1 MCTDIR
7 HWHRLKL
14 IGTHLASRYGSIQLI
29 IFWKPTMSDTSPSNG
44 VSSPT
49 AELPLWQRV
58 TLRQVAL
65 GTAIVALVIVAL
77 VLIVALR
84 YVLLLLFL
92 GIVVATALA
101 PLVERLRKFGLS
113 QNAANLTAFGVLLA
127 IVIGIAVA
135 LVPFFVGQIVQAISD
150 LPTFYTGF
158 RTTVTQSDSRF
169 MREFGAQLPA
179 DPFSGFAQDNGVALS
194 DQVLVFIPSVARTLL
209 FGILVLLLSYYWLY
223 YRALAIQS
231 VALLIPLN
239 QRAEV
244 VDIWNQSEQ
253 KIGAFV
259 RGLII
264 LSLIIGVLSAI
275 GYVAIG
281 LPYGLTIAVI
291 AGLLEAIPYVGPII
305 TLVLAGMVGLTVSQ
319 NMALLAIGIAVMI
332 QFLENA
338 VVVPRVMD
346 RAVGVSP
353 VVTLLALAVF
363 SDLFGLLGALLA
375 VPLAAVFQVLLDR
388 LMRTT
393 TIPTEQIGG
402 RDKLALLRYQTQDL
416 AQDLRQQVRTK
427 TQEID
432 AEVDQTEEE
441 LEALLS
447 DLDGLLASA
456 QEQQA

>member
-1 MCTDIR
+1 
-7 HWHRLKL
+7 
-14 IGTHLASRYGSIQLI
+14 
-29 IFWKPTMSDTSPSNG
+29 MSD
-44 VSSPT
+44 PT
-49 AELPLWQRV
+49 APNGASSAPAETSLWQRITLKQVAFGTALV
-58 TLRQVAL
+58 TL
-65 GTAIVALVIVAL
+65 VITAL
-77 VLIVALR
+77 VLMVALR
-84 YVLLLLFL
+84 YVVLLLFL

-101 PLVERLRKFGLS
+101 PLVERLRNFGLS
-113 QNAANLTAFGVLLA
+113 QSAANLVAFGMLLLVA
-127 IVIGIAVA
+127 IGIAIA
-135 LVPFFVGQIVQAISD
+135 LIPFFAAQIVQAVSD
-150 LPTFYTGF
+150 FPAFYAGF
-158 RTTVTQSDSRF
+158 RTTVTQSNSRF
-169 MREFGAQLPA
+169 LRELGAQLPA
-179 DPFSGFAQDNGVALS
+179 DPFNSLSQDSGAALS
-194 DQVLVFIPSVARTLL
+194 DQILAIIPSAVRAV
-209 FGILVLLLSYYWLY
+209 FFSILVLFLSYYWLY

-239 QRAEV
+239 QRAGV
-244 VDIWNQSEQ
+244 VEIWNESEQ

-259 RGLII
+259 RGLVI
-264 LSLIIGVLSAI
+264 LSFIIGILSAI

-305 TLVLAGMVGLTVSQ
+305 TTVLASLVGLAVSQ
-319 NMALLAIGIAVMI
+319 NMALLAIGVALII
-332 QFLENA
+332 QFLENSI
-338 VVVPRVMD
+338 VVPRVMD
-346 RAVGVSP
+346 KAVGVSP

-427 TQEID
+427 TEEAD
-432 AEVDQTEEE
+432 AEADATEEE
-441 LEALLS
+441 LEALLT
-447 DLDGLLASA
+447 DLDGLLATA